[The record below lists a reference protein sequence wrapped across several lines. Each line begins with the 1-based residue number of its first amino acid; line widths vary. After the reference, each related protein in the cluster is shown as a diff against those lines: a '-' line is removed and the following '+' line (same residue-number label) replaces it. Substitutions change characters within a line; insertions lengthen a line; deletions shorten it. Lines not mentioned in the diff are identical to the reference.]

1 MPAARAAAGLSRVIG
16 APSSRTRPVSG
27 PCTPARILTR
37 VDLPAPFSPTSAWA
51 SPPRSSS
58 RASRR
63 AATAPKNLLT
73 SSSARTTG
81 PGAGG
86 AWGWSMGTTSGVCET
101 FHHSCGADHKQPDCN
116 VSTITF
122 WSTAGG
128 PTRRLC
134 VDTFQ
139 NCDHHQVRASL
150 RHRARTTEE
159 GSVTASIRDVA
170 ERAGVSLG
178 TVSNVLNR
186 PDVVSEGTR
195 QRVLAAIAELGF
207 VRNESARQLRAG
219 HSRTIG
225 LVVLDI
231 ANPFFT
237 DVARGVE
244 EVANAAGLAV
254 ILCNSDD
261 LAEKE
266 AAHLDV
272 LAEQRVQG
280 VLITPTAELSPA
292 LDALRA
298 RGVPVVLL
306 DRRATEP
313 DRCAVAVDDLHGGRL
328 AADHLLERGH
338 RRIAFVGGSSGLPQ
352 VQERHDGVEQ
362 AVLEACGS
370 DDALTVFSPEKL
382 TVAAG
387 REAAERIIGMPAA
400 RRPTA
405 AICANDL
412 LALGMLQEM
421 VRHGMHVPEDFAI
434 VGYDDIDF
442 AAAAAVPLSSVRKPR
457 QELGRRAAQLLI
469 DEARGENHL
478 HEQLLFEPTLVVR
491 ESSMVRRTVAPP
503 SARTA

>member
-1 MPAARAAAGLSRVIG
+1 ML
-16 APSSRTRPVSG
+16 
-27 PCTPARILTR
+27 
-37 VDLPAPFSPTSAWA
+37 
-51 SPPRSSS
+51 
-58 RASRR
+58 
-63 AATAPKNLLT
+63 
-73 SSSARTTG
+73 
-81 PGAGG
+81 
-86 AWGWSMGTTSGVCET
+86 
-101 FHHSCGADHKQPDCN
+101 
-116 VSTITF
+116 
-122 WSTAGG
+122 
-128 PTRRLC
+128 
-134 VDTFQ
+134 
-139 NCDHHQVRASL
+139 
-150 RHRARTTEE
+150 
-159 GSVTASIRDVA
+159 TASIRDVA

-261 LAEKE
+261 RAEKE

-280 VLITPTAELSPA
+280 VIITPTAELSPA

-306 DRRATEP
+306 DRRAPEP
-313 DRCAVAVDDLHGGRL
+313 DRCAVAVDDVHGGRL

-352 VQERHDGVEQ
+352 VQERHEGVEQ
-362 AVLEACGS
+362 AVWDACGS
-370 DDALTVFSPEKL
+370 HDALTVFSPEKL

-387 REAAERIIGMPAA
+387 REAAEQIIGMPAA

>member
-1 MPAARAAAGLSRVIG
+1 MG
-16 APSSRTRPVSG
+16 RTDS
-27 PCTPARILTR
+27 
-37 VDLPAPFSPTSAWA
+37 F
-51 SPPRSSS
+51 
-58 RASRR
+58 
-63 AATAPKNLLT
+63 
-73 SSSARTTG
+73 
-81 PGAGG
+81 
-86 AWGWSMGTTSGVCET
+86 
-101 FHHSCGADHKQPDCN
+101 
-116 VSTITF
+116 
-122 WSTAGG
+122 
-128 PTRRLC
+128 
-134 VDTFQ
+134 DTFQ
-139 NCDHHQVRASL
+139 STVWGGPL
-150 RHRARTTEE
+150 
-159 GSVTASIRDVA
+159 TASIRDVA
-170 ERAGVSLG
+170 VAAGVSVG

-186 PDVVSEGTR
+186 PDAVSTATR
-195 QRVLAAIAELGF
+195 ERVQAAITALGF
-207 VRNESARQLRAG
+207 MRNESARHLRAG
-219 HSRTIG
+219 RSRTIG

-244 EVANAAGLAV
+244 EVAGAAGLAGM
-254 ILCNSDD
+254 LCNSDD
-261 LAEKE
+261 QPGKE

-272 LAEQRVQG
+272 LTEQRVQG
-280 VLITPTAELSPA
+280 VLISPTAELSGHLA
-292 LDALRA
+292 ALRS
-298 RGVPVVLL
+298 RGTPVVLL
-306 DRRATEP
+306 DRRAAGP
-313 DRCAVAVDDLHGGRL
+313 DQRAVAVEDALGGPGQGAVPVDDVLGGRL
-328 AADHLLERGH
+328 AADSLLERGH
-338 RRIAFVGGSSGLPQ
+338 RRIAFIGGSSGLPQ

-491 ESSMVRRTVAPP
+491 ESSMVRRPTV
-503 SARTA
+503 RREGTA